1 MRYNRKNNNLFY
13 ILRILQ
19 EKAMKT
25 HNKLFTPP
33 HLIFTLLLALAVF
46 TGCQVESD
54 DSGNEPAAKISYTVK
69 FDANGGSGEMNPQT
83 AESGSEITLTAST
96 FTREGYTFSGWNTK
110 SDGSGTAHTDKSTF
124 KLTADI
130 TLYAQWTE
138 IGKVEKVT
146 FSATGEVDYNDKIT
160 LSCGT
165 DGATIYYLLVAGT
178 DAPTAEKFSL
188 SKQKY
193 SEPLAITENA
203 VIAAVA
209 VKDGMKDSET
219 ATATFTVKNYTVTF
233 ETEHGTA
240 PAKIEGLKKG
250 DKLTEE
256 QLKALENVTG
266 YKFDGWFDGETQF
279 TAEMEITSNLTL
291 TAKWTKTYTVTFDAN
306 GGNLGELQNITEVAG
321 TEITLPA
328 GTEFTEDG
336 FSYTFAGWNTK
347 PNATG
352 KNYSA
357 GEKITLNSNLTFYAK
372 WGLTAENALKKIE
385 GITESG
391 VHTVSVV
398 GNVADYLAKTDIDTP
413 SKIVDA
419 LLALLEKSSDA
430 RIILDLSGTDDLT
443 AIPDNAFRGNSNF
456 NCENLSGII
465 LPQSVKSIG
474 VYAFNTCINLVDVV
488 LPKMLDSIGNMTF
501 HCCYSL
507 SEIVIPEGVQEL
519 GNIFENCTGLKNVT
533 LPSSLRK
540 LAGTF
545 YNCSSLEKIIIP
557 EGVEILG
564 YSVFGGCS
572 SLVDVTL
579 PSTLKEFEESL
590 TLDAGAATFIKCKS
604 LKNIVIPDGVTKLPT
619 ILFFECSSLESI
631 TIPASVTEI
640 GRAAFGSCE
649 KLKTVNY
656 KGTKS
661 EWEAIIIDTRNSV
674 NEENAN
680 IALSRATIICTD
692 GRIEPA
698 GE

>member
-1 MRYNRKNNNLFY
+1 
-13 ILRILQ
+13 
-19 EKAMKT
+19 MKT

-33 HLIFTLLLALAVF
+33 HHLIFTLLLALAVF

-54 DSGNEPAAKISYTVK
+54 DSGNEPAAKISCTVK

-83 AESGSEITLTAST
+83 AESGSEITLTANT
-96 FTREGYTFSGWNTK
+96 FTRTDYTFSGWATSAGGNIVHA
-110 SDGSGTAHTDKSTF
+110 DGAKIT
-124 KLTADI
+124 LTADI

-165 DGATIYYLLVAGT
+165 DGATIYYALVTGT
-178 DAPTAEKFSL
+178 DAPTAEEFSS

-209 VKDGMKDSET
+209 VKDGLKDSEM
-219 ATATFTVKNYTVTF
+219 ATATFTVKTYTVTF

-250 DKLTEE
+250 DRLTEE
-256 QLKALENVTG
+256 QLKALENVIG
-266 YKFDGWFDGETQF
+266 YKFDGWFNGETQF
-279 TAEMEITSNLTL
+279 TTETEITSDITL

-507 SEIVIPEGVQEL
+507 SEIAIPEGVQEL

-692 GRIEPA
+692 GDIPPSE
-698 GE
+698 

>member
-69 FDANGGSGEMNPQT
+69 FDANGGSGEMKAQT
-83 AESGSEITLTAST
+83 AEEGTEITLTANT
-96 FTREGYTFSGWNTK
+96 FTRDGWTFSGWATSAGGNIVHK
-110 SDGSGTAHTDKSTF
+110 DEAKI
-124 KLTADI
+124 KLTGNQ

-160 LSCGT
+160 LTCGT
-165 DGATIYYLLVAGT
+165 DSATIYYLLVTGT
-178 DAPTAEKFSL
+178 DVPTSEEILS

-193 SEPLAITENA
+193 SEPLAITENY

-209 VKDGMKDSET
+209 VKDGLKNSEM
-219 ATATFTVKNYTVTF
+219 ATATFTVKTYAVTF

-250 DKLTEE
+250 NKLTEE

-266 YKFDGWFDGETQF
+266 YRFDGWFDGETKF
-279 TAEMEITSNLTL
+279 TAETEITSSLTL

-321 TEITLPA
+321 TEIALPA
-328 GTEFTEDG
+328 GTAFTQDG
-336 FSYTFAGWNTK
+336 FDYTFAGWNTK
-347 PNATG
+347 ANATG
-352 KNYSA
+352 KNYAA
-357 GEKITLNSNLTFYAK
+357 GEKITLDADLTLYAK

-385 GITESG
+385 SITESG

-456 NCENLSGII
+456 KCENLSGII

-661 EWEAIIIDTRNSV
+661 EWEAVIIDSRNSV

-692 GRIEPA
+692 GDIPPSE
-698 GE
+698 